1 MLFICYPRCTTC
13 RKAREY
19 LDSRG
24 IKYDFRDIKLD
35 KPTEDELRKWY
46 KLSALPL
53 RRFFNTSGQ
62 QYRSL
67 GLKDKIPAMSEDEQ
81 LALLATDGLLVKRPI
96 LVGDDFVLLG
106 FNQEEWDERLK

>member
-35 KPTEDELRKWY
+35 KPAEDELRKWY